1 MCQNYSELF
10 INQFIQTLAQLSA
23 VIISGS
29 LGIPVYNYYIKSYK
43 NQINNNENDV
53 VLVNENNDNDNDSD
67 SIISSDTSTF
77 TDDVNGHQGTDDTLP
92 MDNLNDQ
99 QFRMEESDIINH

>member
-1 MCQNYSELF
+1 MSQNYSELF

-43 NQINNNENDV
+43 NSQINNNEN
-53 VLVNENNDNDNDSD
+53 NDSD
-67 SIISSDTSTF
+67 SIISSDSSTF
-77 TDDVNGHQGTDDTLP
+77 TDDANGHQDTDDTLP

-99 QFRMEESDIINH
+99 DFRMEESDIINH